1 MNINEIAR
9 RLDIPPK
16 DLKELLPQFGFGV
29 GIHAIKVDDIIASR
43 IIKQGYA
50 LKQVWR
56 AKQEAARAVMTP
68 AAEANIAAAGPI
80 VIPPSITVKDFATKL
95 GIPITKLLAELMKSG
110 VIVSL
115 NERIDAE
122 TATIVAEDLGR
133 KVMVQGKV
141 EEENIHQTVSQLT
154 KEMEQSQL
162 TSVRPPVVVIMGHV
176 DHGKTRLLDAIRK
189 THVME
194 GEAGGITQHIGAY
207 QVTVRSK
214 NEQSSRGRSP
224 SAEGSPRSKNEI
236 LRQAQDDHSTGR
248 TVTFI
253 DTPGHE
259 AFTTMRSRGAKIAD
273 VAVLVVAADD
283 GVQPQTKEA
292 IKIIKGSDLPFV
304 VALNKIDKD
313 EANPEKVKKELSELE
328 VIPEEWGGK
337 IPFVPVSAKAGTGI
351 DQLLDMVLL
360 VADLDKEKR
369 KTDATRL
376 AVGTI
381 IEAHVDPGAG
391 PLATILV
398 QLGTLR
404 TGDVLGIR
412 GMVYGKVRALK
423 DWFGRVVTEAP
434 PGMPVVVLGLRA
446 APEVG
451 DIVVVPS
458 DVSALA
464 KLTSRDLF
472 QGQGTAATIERSTK
486 RKVKANSVPLIVRA
500 DVLGSL
506 ETILL
511 SLEKLSH
518 PEVSV
523 AILSKGLGA
532 ISEADVLHAEST
544 GATIVGFHTLPTSSA
559 AELAR
564 EKGVTIQL
572 YKIIYD
578 LLDFVKAELQKRLP
592 QETVVV
598 ALGKM
603 QVLAIFKQE
612 NDWSIVG
619 GKVLEGTITPSAKV
633 RIVRKGEQIGEG
645 FIKEVRAGKEVV
657 TSIVV
662 GQEGGLKIIGAI
674 PIQPH
679 DVLEVYTEEQ
689 HTRTLT

>member
-29 GIHAIKVDDIIASR
+29 GARAIKVDDIIANR
-43 IIKQGYA
+43 ILRQGYA
-50 LKQVWR
+50 LKLAWR
-56 AKQEAARAVMTP
+56 GKQEAARATTVATGEV
-68 AAEANIAAAGPI
+68 AGVALGPI
-80 VIPPSITVKDFATKL
+80 TIPPSITVRDFAEKL
-95 GIPITKLLAELMKSG
+95 AIPITRLLSELMKSG

-133 KVMVQGKV
+133 KVIVQGKV
-141 EEENIHQTVSQLT
+141 EDEHVDQTALQLT

-162 TSVRPPVVVIMGHV
+162 TSIRPPVVVIMGHV

-207 QVTVRSK
+207 QVEK
-214 NEQSSRGRSP
+214 QG
-224 SAEGSPRSKNEI
+224 KKI
-236 LRQAQDDHSTGR
+236 
-248 TVTFI
+248 TFI

-292 IKIIKGSDLPFV
+292 VKIIKGSDLPFV
-304 VALNKIDKD
+304 VALNKIDKE
-313 EANPEKVKKELSELE
+313 EANPEKVKKELSELD

-351 DQLLDMVLL
+351 DQLLEMVLL

-369 KTDATRL
+369 KTDNERL

-381 IEAHVDPGAG
+381 IEAHVDPGSG
-391 PLATILV
+391 PLATVLV

-404 TGDVLGIR
+404 TGDVLGVR

-423 DWFGRVVTEAP
+423 DWFGRIVLVAP
-434 PGMPVVVLGLRA
+434 PGMPVVVLGLKA

-451 DIVVVPS
+451 DIVTVPLEA
-458 DVSALA
+458 SALE
-464 KLTSRDLF
+464 KLTAKDLF
-472 QGQGTAATIERSTK
+472 KGQATAATIERSTK
-486 RKVKANSVPLIVRA
+486 RKIKANSVPLIVRA

-506 ETILL
+506 ETIML

-518 PEVSV
+518 PEVTV
-523 AILSKGLGA
+523 MILSKGLGA
-532 ISEADVLHAEST
+532 ITEADVLHAEST
-544 GATIVGFHTLPTSSA
+544 GAVILGFHALPTTT
-559 AELAR
+559 AEQLAR
-564 EKGVTIQL
+564 DKGVTIKL

-592 QETVVV
+592 SETIRVEMGKLQVLQVFRQETQWSIIG
-598 ALGKM
+598 GKM
-603 QVLAIFKQE
+603 
-612 NDWSIVG
+612 
-619 GKVLEGTITPSAKV
+619 LEGTITPDAKV
-633 RIVRKGEQIGEG
+633 RISRKGGALGEG
-645 FIKEVRAGKEVV
+645 VVKEVRVGKE
-657 TSIVV
+657 IVV
-662 GQEGGLKIIGAI
+662 GVEKGQDCGLKIIGGI
-674 PIQPH
+674 VLQQN
-679 DVLEVYTEEQ
+679 DVLEAYREEQ
-689 HTRTLT
+689 RERTLA

>member
-29 GIHAIKVDDIIASR
+29 GARAIKVDDVIAGR
-43 IIKQGYA
+43 IMKAGYV
-50 LKQVWR
+50 LKQAWR
-56 AKQEAARAVMTP
+56 AKHEAARATTTATTTASAP
-68 AAEANIAAAGPI
+68 LETL
-80 VIPPSITVKDFATKL
+80 VIPPSITVRDFAVKL
-95 GIPITKLLAELMKSG
+95 NIPITKLLSELMKSG

-133 KVMVQGKV
+133 KVTVRKELQ
-141 EEENIHQTVSQLT
+141 EENVTHTVSQLT
-154 KEMEQSQL
+154 KEIEQSQL

-207 QVTVRSK
+207 QVDK
-214 NEQSSRGRSP
+214 KGQ
-224 SAEGSPRSKNEI
+224 KI
-236 LRQAQDDHSTGR
+236 
-248 TVTFI
+248 TFI

-259 AFTTMRSRGAKIAD
+259 AFTTMRSRGARIAD

-304 VALNKIDKD
+304 VALNKIDKP

-328 VIPEEWGGK
+328 VIPEEWGGT

-351 DQLLDMVLL
+351 DQLLEMILL

-369 KTDATRL
+369 KTDAERL
-376 AVGTI
+376 AVGTV

-404 TGDVLGIR
+404 SGDVLGIR

-423 DWFGRVVTEAP
+423 DWFGRTALEAP
-434 PGMPVVVLGLRA
+434 PGMPVVVLGLKA

-451 DIVVVPS
+451 DIVVVPK
-458 DVSALA
+458 DAGELE
-464 KLTSRDLF
+464 KLTGRDVF
-472 QGQGTAATIERSTK
+472 RGQATAATIERATK
-486 RKVKANSVPLIVRA
+486 RKIKANNVPLIVRA

-506 ETILL
+506 ETIML

-523 AILSKGLGA
+523 TILSKGLGA

-544 GATIVGFHTLPTSSA
+544 GATIVGFHVLPTSA
-559 AELAR
+559 AEELAR
-564 EKGVTIQL
+564 DKGVTVKL

-592 QETVVV
+592 SETVVIEM
-598 ALGKM
+598 GKL
-603 QVLAIFKQE
+603 QVLAVFRKE
-612 NDWSIVG
+612 TAWSVIG
-619 GKVLEGTITPSAKV
+619 GKVLEGDIAPDAKV
-633 RIVRKGEQIGEG
+633 RLFRKGALLGEG
-645 FIKEVRAGKEVV
+645 IVKEVRAGKEIV
-657 TSIVV
+657 TSVTK
-662 GQEGGLKIIGAI
+662 GQECGLKIMTTIVLE
-674 PIQPH
+674 QN
-679 DVLEVYTEEQ
+679 DVLEAYREESRA
-689 HTRTLT
+689 RTL

>member
-68 AAEANIAAAGPI
+68 AAEAQISAAGPI

-122 TATIVAEDLGR
+122 TASIVAEDLGR
-133 KVMVQGKV
+133 KVVVQGKV
-141 EEENIHQTVSQLT
+141 EEENIQQTVSQLT
-154 KEMEQSQL
+154 KEMEQSTL

-207 QVTVRSK
+207 QVEKKSGK
-214 NEQSSRGRSP
+214 
-224 SAEGSPRSKNEI
+224 I
-236 LRQAQDDHSTGR
+236 
-248 TVTFI
+248 TFI

-304 VALNKIDKD
+304 VALNKIDKN

-423 DWFGRVVTEAP
+423 DWFGRIVTEAP

-458 DVSALA
+458 DVSALE

-592 QETVVV
+592 QETVVIEM
-598 ALGKM
+598 GKM

-612 NDWSIVG
+612 KDWSIVG
-619 GKVLEGTITPSAKV
+619 GKVLDGTIASATKV
-633 RIVRKGEQIGEG
+633 RILRKGALLGEG

-657 TSIVV
+657 KSIVV
-662 GQEGGLKIIGAI
+662 GQEGGLKIMGAI

-689 HTRTLT
+689 RTRTL

>member
-68 AAEANIAAAGPI
+68 AAEAQMSAAGPL
-80 VIPPSITVKDFATKL
+80 VIPPSITVKDFAAKL

-133 KVMVQGKV
+133 KVIVEGDAQEEHVQ
-141 EEENIHQTVSQLT
+141 QTVSQLT
-154 KEMEQSQL
+154 KEMEQSTL

-207 QVTVRSK
+207 QVEK
-214 NEQSSRGRSP
+214 KG
-224 SAEGSPRSKNEI
+224 GKI
-236 LRQAQDDHSTGR
+236 
-248 TVTFI
+248 TFI

-423 DWFGRVVTEAP
+423 DWFGRIVTEAP

-458 DVSALA
+458 DAGALE

-564 EKGVTIQL
+564 EKGVAIQL

-592 QETVVV
+592 QETVVI

-619 GKVLEGTITPSAKV
+619 GKVLEGTIAPSAKV
-633 RIVRKGEQIGEG
+633 RILRKGELLGEG

-662 GQEGGLKIIGAI
+662 GQEGGLKIMGAI
-674 PIQPH
+674 PIQQH

-689 HTRTLT
+689 RTRTLQ